1 MIKRCFALALSLIT
15 TSPVM
20 AEETWTD
27 LGFYL
32 FAIDIEGE
40 TQVRNVTTDVDV
52 GFEPT
57 TWEGFV
63 GYRRLERE
71 YDAAG
76 AG

>member
-1 MIKRCFALALSLIT
+1 MIKRCFALALSLIA

-20 AEETWTD
+20 AEETWTN

-32 FAIDIEGE
+32 FAIDIECDA
-40 TQVRNVTTDVDV
+40 QIRNVTVDVDV

-63 GYRRLERE
+63 AYRTLERE